1 MSKEDLYAEYDRLK
15 SDLVFRKSSQSSD
28 TGSCVEVADLSGGGK
43 VVRDSLNP
51 DRPALVF
58 DAHEWRSFILGAIA
72 GDFS

>member
-28 TGSCVEVADLSGGGK
+28 TGSCVEVADLPGGGK

-58 DAHEWRSFILGAIA
+58 DAREWRSFILGAIA
-72 GDFS
+72 GDFC